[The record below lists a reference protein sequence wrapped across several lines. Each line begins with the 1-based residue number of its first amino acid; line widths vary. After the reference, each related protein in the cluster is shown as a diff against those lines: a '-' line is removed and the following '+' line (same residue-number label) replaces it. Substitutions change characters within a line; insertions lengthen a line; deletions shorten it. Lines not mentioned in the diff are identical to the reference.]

1 MATLGNGLN
10 YIKTEKIMKNQDY
23 IAFVELGGGMVKN
36 EIAIKVSVELQDDEY
51 EALQKLISEYDGD
64 KQHISKYIKQ
74 QCRAVHNKLSKD
86 IFDDVRYM
94 LVKNAVNMG
103 YSEFT
108 EEDLFEQ
115 DCDNGS
121 FEQSE
126 NEDADNF
133 DLWKKAETDKL
144 ALMSRVEVADYLSNR
159 YEIELDFDENDYD
172 YRFVENGGKN
182 VETEFIE

>member
-1 MATLGNGLN
+1 M
-10 YIKTEKIMKNQDY
+10 KKIDY
-23 IAFVELGGGMVKN
+23 IAFVGLGGGMVKN
-36 EIAIKVSVELQDDEY
+36 EIAIAVSDELQDDEC
-51 EALQKLISEYDGD
+51 ETLQKLIDNYDGD

-74 QCRAVHNKLSKD
+74 ECRSVHNKLSKD
-86 IFDDVRYM
+86 IFEDVRYM

-115 DCDNGS
+115 DCESGS
-121 FEQSE
+121 FEQSQDGDSDDFE
-126 NEDADNF
+126 
-133 DLWKKAETDKL
+133 LWKKAESDKL
-144 ALMSRVEVADYLSNR
+144 ALMSRTEAADYLSKR